1 MRISP
6 LFIVPLSLVVV
17 LCRSAAPVF
26 AHEEDAAAPAPGE
39 KLGTVHFSTSC
50 HASVAERFDRGMAMF
65 HSFWFDPAA
74 QVFADVA
81 QADPKCAM
89 AHWGVAMTRLGNPF
103 AWPPAEKQF
112 AAGQAALAK
121 AREIGA
127 RTVREV
133 AYIEALGRFYEDP
146 QKADLRTRAV
156 AFQQAMGELVQRYPD
171 DTEAQIL
178 YALLLDATA
187 LASDKTYAQQLEAAA
202 ILEKISK
209 QQPDHPGVAHYL
221 IHSYDYPPIAQRG
234 LDAARRYAGIA
245 PSAPHALHMPA
256 HIFTRLGY
264 WDDSI
269 ETNRLSAEAAKAEL
283 SQTSLN
289 QGSYNALHAMDYM
302 VYAYLQQGRDA
313 KAKAL
318 VDEMGA
324 ITKLDVENFPAAYA
338 LAAAPA
344 RYALER
350 GDWSACA
357 NLEPTPKELSW
368 NKFPQA
374 AAVTV
379 FARAFG
385 AARLGDVAKARV
397 GIEQL
402 SALQTALVNAKQ
414 LYWADQ
420 VAIQH
425 GIVTAWT
432 LLAEGNQKQ
441 ALDEMRL
448 AADNEDASDKHPVT
462 PGPLAPARELLGEML
477 VEVGQPAA
485 ALFEFQRSQEKEP
498 NRLRGFYGSAHA
510 AELAGRD
517 EIAHANYERLTT
529 LTEQA
534 DSNRPEVL
542 RARASA
548 TRN

>member
-1 MRISP
+1 MRIF
-6 LFIVPLSLVVV
+6 LFLLTVVV
-17 LCRSAAPVF
+17 SIGGAF
-26 AHEEDAAAPAPGE
+26 GHDEDAAKPAAGE
-39 KLGTVHFSTSC
+39 KLGMVHFSTSC
-50 HASVAERFDRGMAMF
+50 NESVAQQFDRGMAMF

-74 QVFADVA
+74 QVFAEVA
-81 QADPKCAM
+81 RADPKCAM
-89 AHWGVAMTRLGNPF
+89 AHWGIAMTRLGNPF

-127 RTVREV
+127 KSVREV

-146 QKADLRTRAV
+146 QKADLRARAV
-156 AFQQAMGELVQRYPD
+156 AFQQGMGELVQRYPD

-187 LASDKTYAQQLEAAA
+187 LASDKTFSQQLQAAA

-209 QQPDHPGVAHYL
+209 TQPDHPGVVHYL
-221 IHSYDYPPIAQRG
+221 IHTYDYPPIAQRG
-234 LDAARRYAGIA
+234 LDAARRYASIA

-283 SQTSLN
+283 SQGTLS

-302 VYAYLQQGRDA
+302 VYAYLQQGRDT

-318 VDEMGA
+318 IDEMGA
-324 ITKLDVENFPAAYA
+324 ITKVDVENFPAAYA
-338 LAAAPA
+338 FAAAPA

-350 GDWSACA
+350 GDWASAA
-357 NLEPTPKELSW
+357 RLEPTPKSLAW
-368 NKFPQA
+368 DKFPQA
-374 AAVTV
+374 AAISV
-379 FARAFG
+379 FARA
-385 AARLGDVAKARV
+385 LGSARV
-397 GIEQL
+397 REVAPARAGIERL
-402 SALQTALVNAKQ
+402 TALQNALTGAKQ
-414 LYWADQ
+414 TFWADQ
-420 VAIQH
+420 VALQIE
-425 GIVTAWT
+425 IVTAWT
-432 LLAEGNQKQ
+432 LLAEGNSRR
-441 ALDEMRL
+441 ALEEMRL
-448 AADNEDASDKHPVT
+448 AADHEDATDKHPVT

-477 VEVGQPAA
+477 VETGQAAA

-498 NRLRGFYGSAHA
+498 NRLRGFYGAAHA

-517 EIAHANYERLTT
+517 EIARANYEKLAALTQ
-529 LTEQA
+529 QA
-534 DSNRPEVL
+534 EGDRPEVL
-542 RARASA
+542 RARARASA
-548 TRN
+548 ARN